1 MATDNGQPRP
11 FFNTATVNISISPP
25 DNFFT
30 PELDQTSYTST
41 LAEDSTSGTFVL
53 QFTVSDPDIGTASE
67 IGRVTLLGVDAQ
79 FFTAR
84 RTGPNSGEIRTM

>member
-30 PELDQTSYTST
+30 PELDETSYTST
-41 LAEDSTSGTFVL
+41 LPEDSITGTLVL
-53 QFTVSDPDIGTASE
+53 QFTVSDPDVGPASE
-67 IGRVTLLGVDAQ
+67 IGRVIILGVDAQ

-84 RTGPNSGEIRTM
+84 STGPQSGEITTK